1 MSTKRYLRIPGKQL
15 IITERMVLNAI
26 EATRSNA
33 EAARWLGV
41 SYNTYKK
48 YANKYGLFEANKNQA
63 GVGIKR
69 NHLNS
74 KFKLDDILNNKHPD
88 YPTVRLKNRLIN
100 AGFIEDECSLCGWN
114 EERVTDNK
122 ICTQLDY
129 VDGNK
134 ENKKFENLRLL
145 CPNCYYTNVGDFQNA
160 KKFCK

>member
-74 KFKLDDILNNKHPD
+74 KFKLDDILNNKAKMQVFAN
-88 YPTVRLKNRLIN
+88 TFNRYIIAGYDPNLALQGAQISLIN
-100 AGFIEDECSLCGWN
+100 NLPTKS
-114 EERVTDNK
+114 TK
-122 ICTQLDY
+122 P
-129 VDGNK
+129 
-134 ENKKFENLRLL
+134 KK
-145 CPNCYYTNVGDFQNA
+145 
-160 KKFCK
+160 